1 VRLCVC
7 VCVRMCTEVGHVKQ
21 ERRVMAHSLSL
32 GEFSDASMQDLL
44 SRDDC
49 EELRVHFVR
58 PKGRP
63 HDWSGLVSCTPVPCY
78 GCFFG
83 LAEKRQKH
91 TFPAEKI
98 CMPKSIN
105 HLSRWKK
112 VHRALHS
119 NC

>member
-1 VRLCVC
+1 VCVC

-63 HDWSGLVSCTPVPCY
+63 HDWSGLVSCTPVMAV
-78 GCFFG
+78 FW
-83 LAEKRQKH
+83 
-91 TFPAEKI
+91 
-98 CMPKSIN
+98 
-105 HLSRWKK
+105 LSRKT
-112 VHRALHS
+112 S
-119 NC
+119 